1 MKETRRFLTPAQSLP
16 VMRKY
21 CAYQERCH
29 QEVRTRL
36 LEYGVRG
43 NDLENVMTKLI
54 EEDFLNEERFAIAFA
69 RGKFRMND
77 WGMKKIEME
86 LKMRGVSA
94 YCIRKALDQIDKD
107 DYRKSLHEMVA
118 KKAANV
124 KAANSYARK
133 QKVAQYLVGKGY
145 ESELV
150 WEAVNDFFKS

>member
-1 MKETRRFLTPAQSLP
+1 MKETRRFLTPAQSLQ

-43 NDLENVMTKLI
+43 NDLENVMIKLI

-94 YCIRKALDQIDKD
+94 YCIRKALDQI
-107 DYRKSLHEMVA
+107 
-118 KKAANV
+118 
-124 KAANSYARK
+124 
-133 QKVAQYLVGKGY
+133 
-145 ESELV
+145 
-150 WEAVNDFFKS
+150 